1 MDKNGYLV
9 LERHGN
15 TMKDRQ
21 KLRSFVQACATC
33 LSNGYFIGFLQ
44 MKIYKGNLKKVCV
57 PGLNCYSCPGALGS
71 CPIGSLQAVLG
82 NRQFHMTFYVFGFL
96 MMVGALFGRIVC
108 GWLCPF
114 GWIQDLLHK
123 IPSKKKYKKIWGDK
137 ILRYLKYVMLV
148 VFVILMPLFVVDI
161 VGQGAPW
168 FCKLICPAG
177 TLEGGIPLVS
187 TSTDLQQLVGFLFV
201 WKNFILFSLLILS
214 VFVYRP
220 FCHYLCPL
228 GAIYGLFNPIAFGR
242 FQVEKSKCTGCKS
255 CQKACKFDIPVY
267 EKPNSPECIRCGLC
281 VSTCKK
287 GCIQYENNPFI
298 NKKQREINK
307 T

>member
-1 MDKNGYLV
+1 MKN
-9 LERHGN
+9 
-15 TMKDRQ
+15 KQ
-21 KLRSFVQACATC
+21 KIRSFVQACATC
-33 LSNGYFIGFLQ
+33 LSNGYLIGFLQ
-44 MKIYKGNLKKVCV
+44 MKIYKGSLKKTCV

-82 NRQFHMTFYVFGFL
+82 NRQFYMTFYVFGFL

-123 IPSKKKYKKIWGDK
+123 IPSKNKYKTIWGDC
-137 ILRYLKYVMLV
+137 ILRYLKYAILV

-187 TSTDLQQLVGFLFV
+187 TSKDLRQLVGFLFL
-201 WKNFILFSLLILS
+201 WKNFILFGLLIVS

-242 FQVEKSKCTGCKS
+242 FQVEQSKCTGCKS
-255 CQKACKFDIPVY
+255 CQKACKFNIPVY
-267 EKPNSPECIRCGLC
+267 DTPNSPECIRCGLC
-281 VSTCKK
+281 ISTCQK
-287 GCIQYENNPFI
+287 GCIQYENNPLV
-298 NKKQREINK
+298 NKKQREKNK
-307 T
+307 I